1 MIIDGYI
8 STLERVDFFNNRW
21 GFTLIKKDKIEKVAS
36 IKALFESNTS
46 LIFTDH
52 TKLSVEQAV
61 MIRDKLADMDATLL
75 ILKNTLALLAAQDT
89 FKDLKLG
96 DLISGP
102 TSVIASSGDISAI
115 MKELQKF
122 VKQFD
127 VLKIKGGILE
137 GSLLEV
143 HEVEA
148 IASLPS
154 KEVLIGKT
162 VSAIGSPIFKLV
174 SVLNALIV
182 NTVLLLN
189 AIADQKEKASDKN

>member
-1 MIIDGYI
+1 
-8 STLERVDFFNNRW
+8 
-21 GFTLIKKDKIEKVAS
+21 LIKKDKVEKVAS

-52 TKLSVEQAV
+52 SKMNVEQAV
-61 MIRDKLADMDATLL
+61 MIRDKLAEMDATLL
-75 ILKNTLALLAAQDT
+75 ILKNTLALIAAKET
-89 FKDLKLG
+89 FQDLKLG
-96 DLISGP
+96 DLLSGP
-102 TSVIASSGDISAI
+102 TSVIATSGDISAI
-115 MKELQKF
+115 SKELQKF
-122 VKQFD
+122 IKQFD

-137 GSLLEV
+137 GNYLALN
-143 HEVEA
+143 EVEE

-162 VSAIGSPIFKLV
+162 VSVIGSPIFKLV

-182 NTVLLLN
+182 HAVLLLN

>member
-1 MIIDGYI
+1 MYT
-8 STLERVDFFNNRW
+8 STLERVDFFNNKW
-21 GFTLIKKDKIEKVAS
+21 GLKLIKKDKIEKVAS

-52 TKLSVEQAV
+52 SRLSVEQAV
-61 MIRDKLADMDATLL
+61 MVRDKLAEMDATLL
-75 ILKNTLALLAAQDT
+75 ILKNTLALLAASDT
-89 FKDLKLG
+89 FKDLKLSE
-96 DLISGP
+96 LISGP

-115 MKELQKF
+115 TKELQKF
-122 VKQFD
+122 IKQFD
-127 VLKIKGGILE
+127 VLNIKGGILE
-137 GSLLEV
+137 GSLLAV
-143 HEVEA
+143 DEVEA

-162 VSAIGSPIFKLV
+162 VFAIGSPIFKLV

-189 AIADQKEKASDKN
+189 AIAEQKEKASDKN